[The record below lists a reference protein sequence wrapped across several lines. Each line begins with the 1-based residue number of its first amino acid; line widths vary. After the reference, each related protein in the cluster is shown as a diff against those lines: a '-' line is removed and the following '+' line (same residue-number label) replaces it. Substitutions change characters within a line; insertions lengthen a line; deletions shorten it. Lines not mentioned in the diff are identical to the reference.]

1 MLLLNFFCLLMYAI
15 SHYIYNIMYKSIL
28 CIHSCLSCVNYLFPP
43 NDSQGCVGLNLEVNT
58 SSSFIEEC
66 LLALLTIDLL
76 GKIESCPMK
85 FFYEDKI

>member
-1 MLLLNFFCLLMYAI
+1 
-15 SHYIYNIMYKSIL
+15 
-28 CIHSCLSCVNYLFPP
+28 VNYLFPP